1 MNSSV
6 FSDFLKSAKDVEE
19 RTPSGKLFQTEVATA
34 EKHLPPM
41 EARQVREIT
50 RTVDDGERGRAKEYV

>member
-6 FSDFLKSAKDVEE
+6 FSDFLKSAKDVEVE
-19 RTPSGKLFQTEVATA
+19 LTSGKLFQTEVAEA

-41 EARQVREIT
+41 VARQVREIT
-50 RTVDDGERGRAKEYV
+50 RAVDDEKRSR

>member
-19 RTPSGKLFQTEVATA
+19 RTASGKLFQSEVAAA

-41 EARQVREIT
+41 VARQVREIT
-50 RTVDDGERGRAKEYV
+50 RAVDDDERSR